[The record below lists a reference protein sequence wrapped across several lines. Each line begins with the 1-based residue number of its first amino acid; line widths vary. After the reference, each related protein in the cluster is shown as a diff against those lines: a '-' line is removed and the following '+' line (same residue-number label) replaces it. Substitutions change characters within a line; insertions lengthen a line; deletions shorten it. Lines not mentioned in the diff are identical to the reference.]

1 MSIPFPRTPRASAV
15 LALCAALGG
24 LNPVQAQST
33 TTAMPGAATAAASEL
48 DPVVITGSKG
58 ADSFG
63 EKSGIPLSRMP
74 QSVQLIQSD
83 DIASSGAQSVG
94 ELLRGIPSAN
104 PGNSRVARYQSFSL
118 KIRGF
123 LADQM
128 RNGMRQRYYED
139 IDASAL
145 ANVERIEVL
154 KGPSSVLYGQS
165 AIGGILSVITKR
177 PEARFAADGWLTVGS
192 HEQRL
197 AGVDLTGP
205 LTEDG
210 RLSARFTAEIER
222 SGTFVD
228 FQDIDRDN
236 AALALRWAATPGV
249 TVHFLGEYTE
259 RRTLGNPGLPVIGTL
274 QSNGVADIPLGRYL
288 GEPSLQGLSARA
300 PLVQLWADLDLGSG
314 WTLTPR
320 YQYQPF
326 RSAFSQVRVRAMEA
340 DGVTLNRNGRY
351 GREDDVYQIAQLDLG
366 GTLRTGAFTQK
377 LLAGLEASR
386 EKSTFL
392 QDTLTNVGTIDVLQP
407 VYTYPAI
414 APTRSFAFDFLG
426 RAHGT
431 ALYAQDLL
439 ALSNDWD
446 LVAGVRHSRFDYH
459 QSNRDASGTT
469 ADDSSVSAT
478 TWQLATNLRL
488 TPAWTLFGGVNTGFD
503 VESTLGARA
512 ADGSPLKPERSDQVE
527 AGVRFAQD
535 GLRASAALFQVRRK
549 DALTTDPTNPDFSV
563 QTGEQRVRGLE
574 LEGEAELARGW
585 SLRGGY
591 ARLLGQVTRSNDGDE
606 GATLGD
612 TPRHTL
618 TLGSRWAIPET
629 NVVLRGGI
637 SAVSSRLLVNGSPVV
652 LPRYALLDLGLG
664 YRMGKVSLDL
674 SINNATDKR
683 YFTAT
688 GNSFGVYPGD
698 PRQVSLRL
706 GVAL

>member
-1 MSIPFPRTPRASAV
+1 MSIPSSRTPCASAAV
-15 LALCAALGG
+15 ALCAALGA
-24 LNPVQAQST
+24 LPLAQAQST
-33 TTAMPGAATAAASEL
+33 ATPAAATAASEL

-58 ADSFG
+58 AESFG

-74 QSVQLIQSD
+74 QSVQLIQSEE
-83 DIASSGAQSVG
+83 ITRSGAQSVG

-104 PGNSRVARYQSFSL
+104 AGNSRVARYQSFSL

-177 PEARFAADGWLTVGS
+177 PEARFGAEGWLTVGS

-259 RRTLGNPGLPVIGTL
+259 RRTLGNPGLPVIGTV
-274 QSNGVADIPLGRYL
+274 QPNGVADIPLGRFL

-300 PLVQLWADLDLGSG
+300 PLVQLWADVDLGAG

-340 DGVTLNRNGRY
+340 DGRTLNRNGRY

-366 GTLRTGAFTQK
+366 GTLRTGGFTHK

-392 QDTLTNVGTIDVLQP
+392 QDTITNVGPIDVLQP

-414 APTRSFAFDFLG
+414 TPARSFAFDFAG
-426 RAHGT
+426 RARGT
-431 ALYAQDLL
+431 ALYVQDLL
-439 ALSNDWD
+439 ALTNDWD
-446 LVAGVRHSRFDYH
+446 IVAGLRHSRLAYH
-459 QSNRDASGTT
+459 QSNRDGSGTV
-469 ADDSSVSAT
+469 ADDSTVSAT
-478 TWQLATNLRL
+478 TWQLASNLRL
-488 TPAWTLFGGVNTGFD
+488 DAAWTLFGGVNTGFD

-527 AGVRFAQD
+527 AGLRYAHD
-535 GLRASAALFQVRRK
+535 GLRGSAALFQVRRK
-549 DALTTDPTNPDFSV
+549 DAMTTDPANPDFSV

-585 SLRGGY
+585 SVSGGY
-591 ARLLGQVTRSNDGDE
+591 ARLLGKVTRSNDGDE
-606 GATLGD
+606 GTTLGD

-618 TLGSRWAIPET
+618 TLGSRWALPDT
-629 NVVLRGGI
+629 NWVLRGGV

-664 YRMGKVSLDL
+664 YRVGTVSVDL
-674 SINNATDKR
+674 SIHNATDKR

-698 PRQVSLRL
+698 PRQVSLRV
-706 GVAL
+706 GIAL